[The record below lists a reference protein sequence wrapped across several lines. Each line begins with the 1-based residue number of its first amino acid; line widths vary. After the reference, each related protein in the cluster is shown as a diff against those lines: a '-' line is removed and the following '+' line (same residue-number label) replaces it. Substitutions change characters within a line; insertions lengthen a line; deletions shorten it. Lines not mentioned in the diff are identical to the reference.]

1 VSSTVLAQSQR
12 IAYNEIGAEGAGMN
26 RAAWSR
32 QLSDLCREDDDY
44 YEDSKG
50 KDINVNDEP
59 EQEEQDCS
67 EDEGDEDD
75 EEDD

>member
-1 VSSTVLAQSQR
+1 MRLELKERGCKEQGGLGNSLTCVS
-12 IAYNEIGAEGAGMN
+12 
-26 RAAWSR
+26 
-32 QLSDLCREDDDY
+32 EDGDY
-44 YEDSKG
+44 YEDSKC

>member
-1 VSSTVLAQSQR
+1 MQ
-12 IAYNEIGAEGAGMN
+12 

-32 QLSDLCREDDDY
+32 QLSDLCLDDDDY
-44 YEDSKG
+44 FEVSKG

-59 EQEEQDCS
+59 EQEEQYCS

>member
-1 VSSTVLAQSQR
+1 MRLELKERGCTD
-12 IAYNEIGAEGAGMN
+12 G
-26 RAAWSR
+26 
-32 QLSDLCREDDDY
+32 DY
-44 YEDSKG
+44 YEDSKC